1 MVSKAYDLK
10 ELGQVIKEEA
20 AKDGLKMAEEAAEKL
35 AKAAY
40 MGIKR
45 WASESA
51 AISENKIDDL
61 VMPALNFL
69 DPMVLPQIEKIDLDG
84 DGQ

>member
-1 MVSKAYDLK
+1 MEKPFELKA
-10 ELGQVIKEEA
+10 LGEKIKEHA
-20 AKDGLKMAEEAAEKL
+20 AKDGLQLAEQAAEKL

-40 MGIKR
+40 LGLKD
-45 WASESA
+45 WTKESA
-51 AISENKIDDL
+51 TLTENKIDDI
-61 VMPALNFL
+61 VAPVIDYL